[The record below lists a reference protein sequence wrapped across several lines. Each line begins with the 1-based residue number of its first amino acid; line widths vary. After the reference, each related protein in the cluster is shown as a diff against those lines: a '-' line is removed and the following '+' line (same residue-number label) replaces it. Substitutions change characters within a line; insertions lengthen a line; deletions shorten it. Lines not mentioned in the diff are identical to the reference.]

1 MLIEHDNVSTMLFSG
16 TFGLSPHRKEVSPC
30 RQFLPDAEKPVLA
43 LPFPLHSTPVVMYG
57 HLSHRSQPCPSLQH
71 APTPSSSLS
80 SFPSVPAFDSTYSYI
95 NQSSTMQHFLISF
108 LAITS
113 AATLSS
119 AVPILSIAPSPQS
132 ILTARP
138 LPTRRETQLP
148 YGKVI
153 DRCIVSGTIALAFDD
168 GPYIYTEHV
177 LDLFAEADV
186 HATFFLNGD
195 WKGNIYDY
203 SHVMNRTLAEGHQI
217 GSHSYG
223 LPVPPFVFGTNI
235 SFLRPFISF
244 LFSYSFL
251 LTLPVCLL

>member
-1 MLIEHDNVSTMLFSG
+1 
-16 TFGLSPHRKEVSPC
+16 
-30 RQFLPDAEKPVLA
+30 
-43 LPFPLHSTPVVMYG
+43 
-57 HLSHRSQPCPSLQH
+57 
-71 APTPSSSLS
+71 
-80 SFPSVPAFDSTYSYI
+80 
-95 NQSSTMQHFLISF
+95 MQHFLISF

-153 DRCIVSGTIALAFDD
+153 DRCIASGTIALAFDD

-235 SFLRPFISF
+235 SFLWPFISF

>member
-1 MLIEHDNVSTMLFSG
+1 
-16 TFGLSPHRKEVSPC
+16 
-30 RQFLPDAEKPVLA
+30 
-43 LPFPLHSTPVVMYG
+43 
-57 HLSHRSQPCPSLQH
+57 
-71 APTPSSSLS
+71 
-80 SFPSVPAFDSTYSYI
+80 
-95 NQSSTMQHFLISF
+95 MQHFLISF

-217 GSHSYG
+217 GSHSWSHLNLTTVPYQTILSEMYHLEQAFSDILGFIPTYTRTPWLHVNDLVLSAMADLQYHVIGASIFTDDKTNDASDRTGRSLEMFREG
-223 LPVPPFVFGTNI
+223 LKQGGSI
-235 SFLRPFISF
+235 
-244 LFSYSFL
+244 L
-251 LTLPVCLL
+251 LAHDSQKYTAEKLVGDMIQEVKRRKLHGKRI